1 MSRPVS
7 AHKMSCKSAKGNR
20 MRKYLEIINHRTF
33 IIVTLCIVSVY
44 VCLRLDYAYN
54 VDWIFLSIAVLFPL
68 VFSIREAFRRRQ
80 LAIRVLSALK
90 AAISAFYF
98 GLENNIKM
106 PIDEKRHIHTL
117 MRSLS
122 EKFTLSL
129 KDPEHQGM
137 DEVRDII
144 RQIYAVSTPRNEAI
158 SGNASLKMMRVIQDI
173 QENIESLN
181 GIKIHGTPVSLRAY
195 LLVSLYFLPLIFT
208 PNLVY
213 NLHDDPRWLI
223 YVLNSVNGFV
233 LISLYNL
240 QDLLEDPFDQMGLD
254 DIKLDQFEF
263 LEPGPRDLPET
274 TSS

>member
-1 MSRPVS
+1 
-7 AHKMSCKSAKGNR
+7 MSCMSAKGNR

-129 KDPEHQGM
+129 KDPERQGM

-181 GIKIHGTPVSLRAY
+181 GIKIYGTPVSLRAY

-223 YVLNSVNGFV
+223 YVLNSINGFV

-240 QDLLEDPFDQMGLD
+240 QDALEDPFDQMGLD
-254 DIKLDQFEF
+254 DIKLDEFEF
-263 LEPGPRDLPET
+263 LEPGPRDHYAQ
-274 TSS
+274 

>member
-1 MSRPVS
+1 
-7 AHKMSCKSAKGNR
+7 

-33 IIVTLCIVSVY
+33 IIVALCIVSVY

-68 VFSIREAFRRRQ
+68 VFTIREAFRRRQ

-106 PIDEKRHIHTL
+106 PLEEKREIHAL
-117 MRSLS
+117 MRQLS
-122 EKFTLSL
+122 ERFTYSL
-129 KDPEHQGM
+129 KDPEHKGM
-137 DEVRDII
+137 DEVRDTI

-195 LLVSLYFLPLIFT
+195 LL
-208 PNLVY
+208 
-213 NLHDDPRWLI
+213 
-223 YVLNSVNGFV
+223 
-233 LISLYNL
+233 ISLYV
-240 QDLLEDPFDQMGLD
+240 
-254 DIKLDQFEF
+254 
-263 LEPGPRDLPET
+263 LP
-274 TSS
+274 